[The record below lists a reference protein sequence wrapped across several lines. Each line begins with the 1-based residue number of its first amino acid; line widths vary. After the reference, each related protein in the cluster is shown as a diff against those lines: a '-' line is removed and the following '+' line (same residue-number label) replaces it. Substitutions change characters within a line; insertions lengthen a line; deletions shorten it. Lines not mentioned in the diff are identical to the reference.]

1 MKLMLSVVLEE
12 LEDKIN
18 RQILVDEKIQ
28 LVDLCEFVIVSMNGK
43 KIPIYEFECEKK
55 VYYPYEI
62 EETKNEKSM
71 LGLTLKDLKFK
82 KRTTFGIDY
91 NFDKS
96 YYFNLIV
103 DEMIEANDNID
114 FKVIFGNG
122 YGILDDKS
130 IYDLK
135 RLFEEK
141 RKDYDSYYLKS
152 EKDYLQKK
160 CDINE
165 VNGRISDYKKYKENI
180 KTPKKYIFNISLEGF
195 NKEIKR
201 KISVNSNISINSFCE
216 KVISSMNGDLSHPF
230 AIKIG
235 KNFLEDYYGE
245 FELFYLFLTEKQKL
259 KIIYDFGDNWQFNVT
274 LSKIINSYDEIDFEV
289 LSGKGYGIIDD
300 CGGIF
305 GLYNI
310 FNGEDDSWG
319 KYDINEFNLEECN
332 KIVKKGI

>member
-1 MKLMLSVVLEE
+1 MKLMLNVVLEE
-12 LEDKIN
+12 LKDKIN
-18 RQILVDEKIQ
+18 RQMLVDENIQ
-28 LVDLCEFVIVSMNGK
+28 LVDLCEFVIVSMNGE
-43 KIPIYEFECEKK
+43 KIPIYEFECDKK

-103 DEMIEANDNID
+103 DEMIEKDDNID
-114 FKVIFGNG
+114 FKVISGNG

-152 EKDYLQKK
+152 EKDYMQKK
-160 CDINE
+160 FDIKELNE
-165 VNGRISDYKKYKENI
+165 RISDYKKYKENI

-216 KVISSMNGDLSHPF
+216 KVILSMNGDLSHPF
-230 AIKIG
+230 TIKIG
-235 KNFLEDYYGE
+235 KEFLEDYYGE
-245 FELFYLFLTEKQKL
+245 FELFYLGLTEKEKL

-274 LSKIINSYDEIDFEV
+274 LSKIINSYDEIDFEI

-305 GLYNI
+305 GLCNI

-319 KYDINEFNLEECN
+319 KYDINEFNLEEFN
-332 KIVKKGI
+332 KIVKK

>member
-18 RQILVDEKIQ
+18 RQILVDENIQ
-28 LVDLCEFVIVSMNGK
+28 LVDLCEFVIVSMNGG
-43 KIPIYEFECEKK
+43 KIPIYEFKFDKK
-55 VYYPYEI
+55 VYYPYKI

-91 NFDKS
+91 NFDNS

-103 DEMIEANDNID
+103 EDMTEADDNID
-114 FKVIFGNG
+114 FKVISGNA
-122 YGILDDKS
+122 YGILDDKG

-135 RLFEEK
+135 RLLEEK
-141 RKDYDSYYLKS
+141 RKNYDSYYLKS

-160 CDINE
+160 FDIKE
-165 VNGRISDYKKYKENI
+165 VNERIRDYKKYKENI

-216 KVISSMNGDLSHPF
+216 KVILSMNGDLSHPF

-235 KNFLEDYYGE
+235 KNLLEDYYGE
-245 FELFYLFLTEKQKL
+245 FELFYLGLTEKGKI

-274 LSKIINSYDEIDFEV
+274 LSKIISSYNEIDFEV

-300 CGGIF
+300 CGGISE
-305 GLYNI
+305 LCNI
-310 FNGEDDSWG
+310 FNGENDCWG
-319 KYDINEFNLEECN
+319 KHNINEFNLKEYN
-332 KIVKKGI
+332 KIVKK

>member
-1 MKLMLSVVLEE
+1 MKIMLSVVLEE
-12 LEDKIN
+12 LEDEIN
-18 RQILVDEKIQ
+18 RQILVDENIQ
-28 LVDLCEFVIVSMNGK
+28 LVNLCEFVIVSMNGE
-43 KIPIYEFECEKK
+43 KIPIYEFECDKI

-91 NFDKS
+91 NFDNS

-103 DEMIEANDNID
+103 DDMIEADDNID
-114 FKVIFGNG
+114 FKVISGNG

-135 RLFEEK
+135 RLFMEK

-152 EKDYLQKK
+152 ENDYLQKK

-165 VNGRISDYKKYKENI
+165 VNERVDNYKKYKENTKI
-180 KTPKKYIFNISLEGF
+180 PKKYIFNVSLRGF
-195 NKEIKR
+195 SKEIKR
-201 KISVNSNISINSFCE
+201 KISVNSNISINRFCK
-216 KVISSMNGDLSHPF
+216 KVILSMNGDLSHPF
-230 AIKIG
+230 DIKIG
-235 KNFLEDYYGE
+235 KEYLGENYGE
-245 FELFYLFLTEKQKL
+245 FELFYLGLTEKKKL
-259 KIIYDFGDNWQFNVT
+259 KIIYDFGDNWQFDLT
-274 LSKIINSYDEIDFEV
+274 LSKIVNGSDEIEFEV

-310 FNGEDDSWG
+310 FSGEDDSWA
-319 KYDINEFNLEECN
+319 KHNINEFNLKECN
-332 KIVKKGI
+332 KIVKK